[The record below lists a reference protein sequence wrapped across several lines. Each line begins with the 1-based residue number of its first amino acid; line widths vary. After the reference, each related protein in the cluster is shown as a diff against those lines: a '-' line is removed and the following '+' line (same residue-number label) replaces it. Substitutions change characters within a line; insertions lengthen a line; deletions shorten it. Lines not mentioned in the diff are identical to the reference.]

1 MCSAVVNERRRADLS
16 AEQGGDRAGDEE
28 VAPAA
33 SERVPRSSDARFV
46 GNAMR
51 SLLQSADVSIARGD
65 ETRVLSRAQEALLQ
79 VEERSAVKS
88 QPPAAQ
94 PPAAQPGPAFSTD
107 PPGPRVDA
115 VLWVVLALGL
125 FAIAGW
131 MIAYGL

>member
-1 MCSAVVNERRRADLS
+1 MCSAIVNERRRADLS
-16 AEQGGDRAGDEE
+16 AELGEDGARDGDVTKAD
-28 VAPAA
+28 
-33 SERVPRSSDARFV
+33 SERAPRSSDPRFI

-51 SLLQSADVSIARGD
+51 SLFESADVSIARGD
-65 ETRVLSRAQEALLQ
+65 ETRVLSRAQEELFK
-79 VEERSAVKS
+79 VEQRSAPSSK
-88 QPPAAQ
+88 PPAEA
-94 PPAAQPGPAFSTD
+94 PPEPTFSTD